1 MNQIQV
7 SIIKGFHTLSLKTY
21 KCALRPLKEIIYD
34 PKREKR
40 ESYSFDVDSVRIQ
53 ISLCSLSLP
62 CSFFLSTIILLHSEG
77 RNSTP
82 HLFIHRSTLF
92 ILKTIPM
99 CSFTVS
105 IPSSP
110 KFSHIFFVHPTILS
124 GFLHFTIPSVCLIA
138 VGVTGSS
145 KQKIWAALANTN
157 LKL

>member
-53 ISLCSLSLP
+53 ISLSAPSLFPAPSSCPLSFSFTLKEEIALHIYLYIALHYSFSKQSLCVLSLSLSP
-62 CSFFLSTIILLHSEG
+62 PPLNCPIFSLYIQLSCPG
-77 RNSTP
+77 Y
-82 HLFIHRSTLF
+82 F
-92 ILKTIPM
+92 ILHPVCM
-99 CSFTVS
+99 
-105 IPSSP
+105 
-110 KFSHIFFVHPTILS
+110 SHS
-124 GFLHFTIPSVCLIA
+124 
-138 VGVTGSS
+138 GVTGSS